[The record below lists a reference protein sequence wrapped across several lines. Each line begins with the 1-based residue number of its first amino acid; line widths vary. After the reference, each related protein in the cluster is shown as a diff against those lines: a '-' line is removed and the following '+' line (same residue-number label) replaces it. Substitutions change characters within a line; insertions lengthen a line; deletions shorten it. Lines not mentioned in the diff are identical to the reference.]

1 MLTWLYS
8 HTWATY
14 NRPLFIIPRAVV
26 MDVLTAKLKKLEKQN
41 YRAYQQ
47 IKGQYDFGDYTLYI
61 DHIQPD
67 PFASA
72 SRLRATR
79 AWPLTGLSWL
89 QEKSAA
95 YQVAARDFI
104 ARSFAEYAK
113 QENSIIIQLTGQT
126 VLDSTSVL
134 FNQDGIELRFR
145 MSMPAEGR
153 DILAKKALNI
163 LTFHLPKFIRKATI
177 ERELDIE
184 ALKRHCETVED
195 QESLRAQLANKGL
208 VAFIANG
215 SVLPRTAGNCDLP
228 MKDAVAFESPEALE
242 TVMVAPNRGEV
253 RGLGIPKGITLIV
266 GGGFHGKSTLL
277 TAIER
282 SIYNHIPGDGREGI
296 VTDNNAMKIRA
307 EDGRCVHN
315 LNLSNYINHLPLG
328 KDTQDFSTQD
338 ASGSTS
344 QAAWLQESIEAGATT
359 LLIDEDTSATN
370 FMIRDERMQALVS
383 KGDEPITPLVDRVG
397 QLRDEMGISSLVVM
411 GGSGDYLDVA
421 DTVIQMH
428 DFQALDVTE
437 KAQQVIALHP
447 TERKNECETPLANI
461 APRSLN
467 CMALQTLLAEGK
479 FRVSAKGTDSLRF
492 GKEFTDLAALEQIES
507 SSEINAIGWL
517 WFQLAQM
524 QGWSKNPAQDLTT
537 MLGDNWHE
545 SMPNNGDLA
554 KPRILDTMAA
564 LNRMRKAK
572 FRNA

>member
-1 MLTWLYS
+1 
-8 HTWATY
+8 
-14 NRPLFIIPRAVV
+14 

-47 IKGQYDFGDYTLYI
+47 IKGEYDFGDYNLYI
-61 DHIQPD
+61 DYVQSD

-79 AWPLTGLSWL
+79 AWSLTGLAWL
-89 QEKSAA
+89 KDKSPA
-95 YQVAARDFI
+95 YQMAARDFI
-104 ARSFAEYAK
+104 ARSFSEFAK
-113 QENSIIIQLTGQT
+113 QENSVTIHITGQT
-126 VLDSTSVL
+126 VMDSTAVL
-134 FNQDGIELRFR
+134 FTEHGIELRFR
-145 MSMPAEGR
+145 MSLPAEGR
-153 DILAKKALNI
+153 DILAKKALNT
-163 LTFHLPKFIRKATI
+163 LTFHMPKFIRKATNA
-177 ERELDIE
+177 RELDIE
-184 ALKRHCETVED
+184 ALTHHCETIED
-195 QESLRAQLANKGL
+195 QEALRSQLDEKNL
-208 VAFIANG
+208 VAFVANG
-215 SVLPRTAGNCDLP
+215 SVLPRIAGNCDLP
-228 MKDAVAFESPEALE
+228 MKDAVAFQSPKELE
-242 TVMVAPNRGEV
+242 TILLAPNKGEV
-253 RGLGIPKGITLIV
+253 RGMGIPKGITLIV

-296 VTDNNAMKIRA
+296 VADVNAMKIRA

-328 KDTQDFSTQD
+328 RDTRDFSTQD

-344 QAAWLQESIEAGATT
+344 QAAWLQESIEAGAST

-383 KGDEPITPLVDRVG
+383 KGDEPITPLVDRIG

-428 DFQALDVTE
+428 DFQPIDVTE

-447 TERKNECETPLANI
+447 TERKNECETPLENI

-467 CMALQTLLAEGK
+467 CMALQTILAEGK

-492 GKEFTDLAALEQIES
+492 GKEFTDLSALEQIES
-507 SSEINAIGWL
+507 PSEINAIGWL
-517 WFQLAQM
+517 WFQLAQKP
-524 QGWSKNPAQDLTT
+524 GWSKNPAKDFKAFLN
-537 MLGDNWHE
+537 DNWHE
-545 SMPNNGDLA
+545 SMPNHGDLA
-554 KPRILDTMAA
+554 KPRILDAMAA

-572 FRNA
+572 FKN